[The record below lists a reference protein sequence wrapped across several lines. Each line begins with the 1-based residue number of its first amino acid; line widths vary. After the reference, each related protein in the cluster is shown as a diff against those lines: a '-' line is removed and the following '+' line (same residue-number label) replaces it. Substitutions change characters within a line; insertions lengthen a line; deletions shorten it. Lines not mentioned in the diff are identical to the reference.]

1 MVGFSVQD
9 VAFGGFADVRAHPR
23 ALLVWTP
30 VAFVTSV
37 GLQVATLGVDAPR
50 LDAFSPGQ
58 DPGQTLALVQKLLPG
73 ELATGVVALL
83 VTAIMQT
90 TMIRLVLRPGEAR
103 FGYVR
108 AGADELRQ
116 LGLALFGFA
125 VIAGVYLAV
134 VLACS
139 LVFGTLA
146 AVTGAPVWVAILLAM
161 AATLAVV
168 VLVSVRLSLAPAL
181 TFDRG
186 RIDLFGSWALTRGR
200 FWPLLG
206 VYVMVLA
213 LCAVVYAVAGV
224 LIFGLGGLVLGPDIV
239 ALSEAPEKASG
250 LLSPLRLILVVFGS
264 FLSALIWPVL
274 FTPSARLY
282 VALAPAADDGQRVWA

>member
-37 GLQVATLGVDAPR
+37 GLQVASLGVDAPR

-58 DPGQTLALVQKLLPG
+58 DPAQTLALVQKLLPG